1 VSFVLIYKDHYYAD
15 SEHRLPVGR
24 QLQSTQG
31 SPIDH
36 IAFSYENIEPELER
50 MKAAGVTIAQ
60 PIAERPEGVKSF
72 FITGPDA
79 VSIEI
84 VEAKPIP
91 DGLWR

>member
-1 VSFVLIYKDHYYAD
+1 M
-15 SEHRLPVGR
+15 GR
-24 QLQSTQG
+24 SLQSTQG

-36 IAFSYENIEPELER
+36 IAFSYERIAPEFDR
-50 MKAAGVTIAQ
+50 MRAAGVAIAQ
-60 PIAERPEGVKSF
+60 PIAERPDGVKSF
-72 FITGPDA
+72 FVTGLDA

>member
-24 QLQSTQG
+24 TLQSTQG

-36 IAFSYENIEPELER
+36 IAFSYENIAPELDSHEGR
-50 MKAAGVTIAQ
+50 WRNDRAADCRSPRRREELFIA
-60 PIAERPEGVKSF
+60 
-72 FITGPDA
+72 GPDA